1 MEAMAGRV
9 RHGQGSSAAQPQRG
23 NHASATEPQHN
34 HQGHQHELNPAADRR
49 WLSIALALIL
59 ALMAG
64 EVVVGLIAGSLA
76 LLSDAAHMLT
86 DAAAIVLALV
96 TLRLV
101 ARPARG
107 RYTYG
112 LKRTEALS
120 AQINGLVLLVLSA
133 WFTYEAI
140 RRLIQPTHVTGVLVS
155 ITAAAGIV
163 INLAATWS
171 LSKANRR
178 SLNIRGAYLHILT
191 DLFAFIATLVAGVVM
206 VLTGFDRAD
215 AIAGLVIVALMI
227 RAGIG
232 LVVDSGRIFLEAAPA
247 GADPD
252 EVGDELVS
260 QPDVVEVHDLH
271 LWQID
276 SGQSAL
282 SAHVLVDPSADCHR
296 VRRNLEHLL
305 DSEYELSHSTLQ
317 VDHAGAQDPCTGAHG
332 PTHYRGPHEH

>member
-1 MEAMAGRV
+1 M
-9 RHGQGSSAAQPQRG
+9 S
-23 NHASATEPQHN
+23 
-34 HQGHQHELNPAADRR
+34 PAADRR
-49 WLSIALALIL
+49 WLSVALVLIL

-64 EVVVGLIAGSLA
+64 EVVVGSIAGSLA

-133 WFTYEAI
+133 WLGYEAV
-140 RRLIQPTHVTGVLVS
+140 RRLIAPPPVTGGLVS
-155 ITAAAGIV
+155 IVAAAGIV

-171 LSKANRR
+171 LSKANRQ

-215 AIAGLVIVALMI
+215 AIAGLVVVALMV
-227 RAGIG
+227 RAGIS

-252 EVGDELVS
+252 EVGDELVR
-260 QPDVVEVHDLH
+260 QPEVVEVHDLH

-296 VRRNLEHLL
+296 VRRNLEDLL

-317 VDHAGAQDPCTGAHG
+317 VDHVGAQDPCTGAHG